1 MLLDGRNVKHSKF
14 KPGKVCGPPP
24 PIQALAFFRFA
35 LARSRHTD
43 APRLDGGLEISRV
56 ARALVAKSPGPLFC
70 PLPTR
75 PPTVFGEARC
85 QDTKITRPRAQS
97 LIGIPKEGSGLC
109 LNSCPGAILSSLD
122 ASCAPCWTL
131 DIFFRVSPSSSRPTI
146 GQPSSIPLCCTEKGV
161 SREPR
166 TPQLPDL

>member
-14 KPGKVCGPPP
+14 KPGKVCAPPHHSRP
-24 PIQALAFFRFA
+24 WHFFRFA

-85 QDTKITRPRAQS
+85 QNTKITRPRAQS

-131 DIFFRVSPSSSRPTI
+131 DIFFQSLTLVVEANNRAALVHSPV
-146 GQPSSIPLCCTEKGV
+146 LH
-161 SREPR
+161 
-166 TPQLPDL
+166 

>member
-1 MLLDGRNVKHSKF
+1 MSGCRASRGEVEVVMLLDGRNVKHSKF
-14 KPGKVCGPPP
+14 KPGKVCAPPYQSRP
-24 PIQALAFFRFA
+24 WHFFRFA

-85 QDTKITRPRAQS
+85 QNTKITRPRAQS

-109 LNSCPGAILSSLD
+109 LNSCPGTILSSLD

-131 DIFFRVSPSSSRPTI
+131 DYFFQSLTLVVEANNRAALVHSPV
-146 GQPSSIPLCCTEKGV
+146 LH
-161 SREPR
+161 
-166 TPQLPDL
+166 